1 MRVIAPPYSS
11 KLSKMRVFNQE
22 IKRNYQL
29 YLLILPVIGYFIIF
43 HYGPMYGVQIAFR
56 NYSVRRG
63 IWGSN
68 WIGFDHFRAFF
79 SSYYF
84 GTVLSNTLLI
94 SLYSLMAG
102 FPAPIFL
109 ALFLN
114 EVTYKPFKKT
124 VQTVTYA
131 PHFIS
136 TVVMTSMII
145 LFLSPQAG
153 FVNRFIEMLGGKPIY
168 FLGIESMFKS
178 VYVLSGVW
186 QSTGWGSIIYMAAL
200 AGIDPQ
206 LHEAAVMDGAG
217 RLRRI
222 WHINIPGVLPTAVI
236 LLIMNCGQLMNVGF
250 EKIYL
255 LQNDLNRSASEV
267 ISTLV
272 YQQGLIKMN
281 YSYSTAV
288 GLFNSV
294 INCMLLLTV
303 NQIARRVGE
312 TSLW

>member
-1 MRVIAPPYSS
+1 MRVIAHPYSS
-11 KLSKMRVFNQE
+11 RLSKMRVLGQE

-29 YLLILPVIGYFIIF
+29 YLLILPVIGYFLIF

-68 WIGFDHFRAFF
+68 WIGFEHFRAFF

-94 SLYSLMAG
+94 SLYTLLAG

-153 FVNRFIEMLGGKPIY
+153 FVNKFIEMLGRKPVY

-222 WHINIPGVLPTAVI
+222 WHINIPGILPTAVI
-236 LLIMNCGQLMNVGF
+236 LLIMNSGQLMNVGF